1 MSMKWYVVRR
11 ILFAVFATY
20 IALSLT
26 FGLLTFSPNPAMM
39 QEMMSCG
46 MQSGGQTGECE
57 ENVREQYGLNAP
69 LHERYQ
75 TYVVNMFTL
84 QWGWSDLRAQPV
96 TTALAEAW
104 PQSAQFMIPSVLIS
118 MVLGYGIGLYSSVN
132 QYTKTDYMGA
142 FIAFFGISI
151 PNFWFAVI
159 LILIFGVWVRSATLF
174 GVSLQ
179 PLAMPVYYESEI
191 LDNAGMFSIA
201 NARQLLLPTIVVST
215 GAVAGQMRYS
225 RAQALEHVNAEFVKV
240 AKAKGAGEWRLVLKH
255 IFRVALVPLSTYLV
269 GQFLG
274 LLWTGSIIIE
284 TIFQI
289 PGIGLL
295 TIQAIENGDTSLVM
309 ATTLIPVFLAI
320 FGNLLQDLAYVVFDP
335 RIDYGDR

>member
-1 MSMKWYVVRR
+1 MSMRWYVVRR
-11 ILFAVFATY
+11 VLFAVFATY
-20 IALSLT
+20 IALSVT
-26 FGLLTFSPNPAMM
+26 FGLLTISPNTSMM
-39 QEMMSCG
+39 QEVMSCG
-46 MQSGGQTGECE
+46 MASGGNTQEC
-57 ENVREQYGLNAP
+57 RETLRAQYNLDDP
-69 LHERYQ
+69 LHERYMK
-75 TYVVNMFTL
+75 YVVNMFTL
-84 QWGWSDLRAQPV
+84 KWGWSSLRQQPV
-96 TTALAEAW
+96 TTAIAEAW
-104 PQSAQFMIPSVLIS
+104 PMSAQYGIPSVLIA
-118 MVLGYGIGLYSSVN
+118 MLMGYGIGLYSAIN
-132 QYTKTDYMGA
+132 QYTKTDYLGA

-151 PNFWFAVI
+151 PNFWFAIV
-159 LILIFGVWVRSATLF
+159 LILVTGVWFRSASLF
-174 GVSLQ
+174 GISLE
-179 PLAMPVYYESEI
+179 PLALPVYYNSTVV
-191 LDNAGMFSIA
+191 NQQGYFSLA
-201 NARQLLLPTIVVST
+201 NARQLILPTIVLST

-240 AKAKGAGEWRLVLKH
+240 AKAKGAGEYRLLLRH

-269 GQFLG
+269 GQFLF

-295 TIQAIENGDTSLVM
+295 AFKAITNQDTSLVM

>member
-26 FGLLTFSPNPAMM
+26 FGLLTLSPNPAMM
-39 QEMMSCG
+39 RDMMQCG
-46 MQSGGQTGECE
+46 MASGGQTDECQENIE
-57 ENVREQYGLNAP
+57 EEYGLNAP

-75 TYVVNMFTL
+75 RYVVRMFTL
-84 QWGWSDLRAQPV
+84 EWGWSTLRAEPV
-96 TTALAEAW
+96 TTALATAW
-104 PQSAQFMIPSVLIS
+104 PLSAQFMIPSVLIS
-118 MVLGYGIGLYSSVN
+118 MLVGYGIGLYSAVN
-132 QYTKTDYMGA
+132 QYTKTDYFGA

-151 PNFWFAVI
+151 PNFWFAII
-159 LILIFGVWVRSATLF
+159 LILVFGVWVRSATLF
-174 GVSLQ
+174 GVSLS
-179 PLAMPVYYESEI
+179 PLALPVYYQTGVIDE
-191 LDNAGMFSIA
+191 AGMFSVA
-201 NARQLLLPTIVVST
+201 NARQLILPTLVVST
-215 GAVAGQMRYS
+215 GAIAGQMRYS

-240 AKAKGAGEWRLVLKH
+240 AKAKGAGEWRLVIRH

-295 TIQAIENGDTSLVM
+295 TIQAIENSDTSLVM

>member
-11 ILFAVFATY
+11 VLFAVFATY
-20 IALSLT
+20 IALSVT
-26 FGLLTFSPNPAMM
+26 FGLLAISPNPQMM
-39 QEMMSCG
+39 QEMMTCG
-46 MQSGGQTGECE
+46 MQAEGNTESCQEGI
-57 ENVREQYGLNAP
+57 ENKYGVDRP
-69 LHERYQ
+69 LHERYVD
-75 TYVVNMFTL
+75 YVVKMFTFE
-84 QWGWSDLRAQPV
+84 WGFSELRGQPV
-96 TTALAEAW
+96 ATAIGAAW
-104 PQSAQFMIPSVLIS
+104 PKSAQFMIPAILIS
-118 MVLGYGIGLYSSVN
+118 MVVGYGIGLYSAVN
-132 QYTKTDYMGA
+132 QYTRTDYMGA

-151 PNFWFAVI
+151 PNFWFAII
-159 LILIFGVWVRSATLF
+159 LILIFGVWMRSATLF
-174 GVSLQ
+174 GVSLA
-179 PLAMPVYYESEI
+179 PLSLPVYYETQV
-191 LDNAGMFSIA
+191 LVDQGMFSLA
-201 NARQLLLPTIVVST
+201 NFRQLIMPIVVVST

-240 AKAKGAGEWRLVLKH
+240 AKAKGAGEWRLVLRH

-269 GQFLG
+269 GQFLA
-274 LLWTGSIIIE
+274 LLWTGSVVIE

-295 TIQAIENGDTSLVM
+295 TIEAIRQSDTPLVM